1 MIENVLIFIIFLCPL
16 VFFHE
21 LGHFV
26 FARLFGVRV
35 EVFSLGFGP
44 KLFRFQRGGTEYAFS
59 LIPLG
64 GYIKMFGDDPLNK
77 EAVPENERQFSFSYK
92 SKWARFWI
100 VFGGPLANMI
110 LAFFIFWLLLVAGET
125 LPEIKFGVVQ
135 KDSPFYE
142 KGARSGDLL
151 RAVNEVPVTS
161 PTDIISTGELVTSIA
176 VEREGKTM
184 TLPLGLDSQLF
195 LELFSKV
202 MPLLRI
208 PVMINE
214 KSEFFALTLDPKFP
228 MGTKSLEELQDL
240 VGARDIHVYKIADG
254 IKDFSNL
261 KAENFQFVKKITVNS
276 TDADSFYS
284 QLAKSNL
291 FPHDLLVKS
300 VNMDS
305 PADKVGLVAGDIIIS
320 LNDHEMFSFDQVRSK
335 IQDLPVQEKVK
346 LMVKRAGVIKS
357 FEITP
362 EITKQEGKEVKIIGV
377 YSSGEFMPIK
387 FVKTPSKGVFE
398 ASWLA
403 LLRTFEATAKTLDGF
418 KKLITKEVSLKNIG
432 GPIAIGKVASDSFK
446 TSLSYFFQ
454 IMAFISINLGIINL
468 FPIPVLDGGHIMFIL
483 LEIANRGPLSRRK
496 MEIAQQFGLSMLLI
510 LTVAAI
516 FNDISK
522 FF

>member
-1 MIENVLIFIIFLCPL
+1 MIENILIFIIFLCPL

-21 LGHFV
+21 LGHFI

-44 KLFRFQRGGTEYAFS
+44 KLFRFKRGGTEYAFS

-77 EAVPENERQFSFSYK
+77 EAVPESERKFSFSYK

-100 VFGGPLANMI
+100 VFGGPLANLI
-110 LAFFIFWLLLVAGET
+110 LAFFIFWLLLVVGET
-125 LPEIKFGVVQ
+125 LPEIKFGVVSR
-135 KDSPFYE
+135 DTPFYE
-142 KGARSGDLL
+142 KGVRSGDLL
-151 RAVNEVPVTS
+151 RAVNDVSVSS
-161 PTDIISTGELVTSIA
+161 PTDIISTGEIVKSIA
-176 VEREGKTM
+176 IEREGKVIN
-184 TLPLGLDSQLF
+184 LPLGFDSQLF

-214 KSEFFALTLDPKFP
+214 KDEFFAITIEPNFP
-228 MGTKSLEELQDL
+228 MGTKSLEELQDF
-240 VGARDIHVYKIADG
+240 VGARDFHVYKIADG

-261 KAENFQFVKKITVNS
+261 KAENFSFVKKISVTSTDVNS
-276 TDADSFYS
+276 FYGEF
-284 QLAKSNL
+284 AKNNL
-291 FPHDLLVKS
+291 FPHDLLIKS

-305 PADKVGLVAGDIIIS
+305 PADKTGLMAGDIIIS
-320 LNDHEMFSFDQVRSK
+320 LNDHEMFSFDQVRAN
-335 IQDLPVQEKVK
+335 IQDLPIKQKIK
-346 LMVKRAGVIKS
+346 LDVKRLGAVKS
-357 FEITP
+357 FEILP
-362 EITKQEGKEVKIIGV
+362 EVTTQDGKEVKIIGV
-377 YSSGEFMPIK
+377 YSTGEFMPMK
-387 FVKTPSKGVFE
+387 FVKTASKGFFE
-398 ASWLA
+398 AIWIA
-403 LLRTFEATAKTLDGF
+403 FKRTIDATEKTLDGF

-468 FPIPVLDGGHIMFIL
+468 FPIPVLDGGHIMFIV

>member
-1 MIENVLIFIIFLCPL
+1 MIENILIFIIFLCPL

-21 LGHFV
+21 LGHFI

-44 KLFRFQRGGTEYAFS
+44 KLFRFNRGGTEYAFS

-77 EAVPENERQFSFSYK
+77 EAVPESERQFSFSYK

-110 LAFFIFWLLLVAGET
+110 LAFFIFWFLLLSGET
-125 LPEIKFGVVQ
+125 LPEIKFGVVNQ
-135 KDSPFYE
+135 GSPFYE

-151 RAVNEVPVTS
+151 RAVNDITVVS
-161 PTDIISTGELVTSIA
+161 PTDFISTGEIVKSIT
-176 VEREGKTM
+176 VEREGKTVNV
-184 TLPLGLDSQLF
+184 PLGFDSQMF

-208 PVMINE
+208 PVVTNE
-214 KSEFFALTLDPKFP
+214 KGEFFSLTLDPKIP

-240 VGARDIHVYKIADG
+240 VGVKDFHLYKITEG

-261 KAENFQFVKKITVNS
+261 KTENFSFIKQISIKIT
-276 TDADSFYS
+276 DPDSFF
-284 QLAKSNL
+284 QALAKENL
-291 FPHDLLVKS
+291 FAHDLLVKS

-305 PADKVGLVAGDIIIS
+305 PADKAGLGAGDIIIS
-320 LNDHEMFSFDQVRSK
+320 LNDHEMFSFDQVRAK
-335 IQDLPVQEKVK
+335 IQDLPTQQKIK
-346 LMVKRAGVIKS
+346 LTVKRLGTIKS
-357 FEITP
+357 FEILP
-362 EITKQEGKEVKIIGV
+362 EITKQDGKEMKIIGV
-377 YSSGEFMPIK
+377 YSTGEFIPMK
-387 FVKTPSKGVFE
+387 FVKTPSKGFFE
-398 ASWLA
+398 AAWMG

-468 FPIPVLDGGHIMFIL
+468 FPIPVLDGGHIMFII